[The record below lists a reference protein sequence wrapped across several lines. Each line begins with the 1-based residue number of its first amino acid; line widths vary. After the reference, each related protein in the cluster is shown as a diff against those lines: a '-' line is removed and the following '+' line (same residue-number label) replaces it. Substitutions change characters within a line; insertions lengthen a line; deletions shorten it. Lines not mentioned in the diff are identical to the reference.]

1 MEPYLSLSVFVTFL
15 PLSMHLT
22 LQELENPFILVH
34 EKKISGLTAI
44 LPVLELALKV
54 GGRRE
59 EGRVGL
65 GWW

>member
-1 MEPYLSLSVFVTFL
+1 
-15 PLSMHLT
+15 MHLT

-54 GGRRE
+54 GGQRE
-59 EGRVGL
+59 EGREGL